1 MNSQE
6 ELDLSEEEIE
16 YFMLKY
22 IVEQTK
28 NGKEY
33 VETREIYEYLGAELP
48 EDMENEKI
56 VLHPSAKRYIR
67 EFENKH
73 RPYLN

>member
-6 ELDLSEEEIE
+6 ELELDQEEIE

-22 IVEQTK
+22 IQEQTK
-28 NGKEY
+28 NGKKY
-33 VETREIYEYLGAELP
+33 VEAREIYEYLGAELP
-48 EDMENEKI
+48 EDLENEKI
-56 VLHPSAKRYIR
+56 VLHPSAAKFIK
-67 EFENKH
+67 EFEAKH

>member
-6 ELDLSEEEIE
+6 ELELNEEEIE
-16 YFMLKY
+16 YLMLKY
-22 IVEQTK
+22 IQEQTK

-33 VETREIYEYLGAELP
+33 VEASELYAYLGAELP

-56 VLHPSAKRYIR
+56 VLKSSASRYIR
-67 EFENKH
+67 EFEAKY

>member
-6 ELDLSEEEIE
+6 ELELDQEEIE

-22 IVEQTK
+22 IQEQTK
-28 NGKEY
+28 NGKKY
-33 VETREIYEYLGAELP
+33 VEAREIYEYLGAEMP
-48 EDMENEKI
+48 EDLENEKI
-56 VLHPSAKRYIR
+56 VLHPSAAKFIKEY
-67 EFENKH
+67 EAKN

>member
-56 VLHPSAKRYIR
+56 VLHPSATRYIR